1 MPGIALA
8 FIAVSLAAQAPP
20 PATVD
25 TVFDWL
31 PADTETVIA
40 AEKSFVVP
48 QVEVLD
54 SNALAVAQGFTL
66 GLLTVAEKGRV
77 FHTLQGLRIRFSL
90 LAGRKFGWRND
101 DQDGLVSYQGCAA
114 YAFERPLP
122 PALIARTAE
131 ETVLGHPA
139 WVSKGTQN
147 QSDYQYT
154 YRVTQLR
161 PDLLLVC
168 NDRDFLTE
176 VLTRMAGK
184 PNRQALP
191 ESLPEW
197 KHVDRLAPLWGVRHF
212 AAHPA
217 VRDDTNPANF
227 DEGKGDKEAVG
238 LAMQVG
244 HPAGTVWGR
253 WITKS
258 KASPWPDLLVE
269 ADFNEQAK
277 ITRKQDGAWE
287 LACPAAD
294 QHAASFTAFVLLG
307 MLGFSVSR

>member
-1 MPGIALA
+1 
-8 FIAVSLAAQAPP
+8 
-20 PATVD
+20 
-25 TVFDWL
+25 
-31 PADTETVIA
+31 VIV
-40 AEKSFVVP
+40 AERPFSVP
-48 QVEVLD
+48 QAEVLD

-77 FHTLQGLRIRFSL
+77 AHTLEGLRIRFSL

-101 DQDGLVSYQGCAA
+101 DQDGLVSYQGCAI
-114 YAFERPLP
+114 YASEKPLP
-122 PALIARTAE
+122 PALIARSAE

-139 WVSKGTQN
+139 WTSKGTQN
-147 QSDYQYT
+147 QSEYQYT
-154 YRVTQLR
+154 YHVTQLR
-161 PDLLLVC
+161 PDLLLIC

-176 VLTRMAGK
+176 ILTRMAAK

-197 KHVDRLAPLWGVRHF
+197 KHVDRLAPLWGIRHF

-227 DEGKGDKEAVG
+227 DEGKGDKEALG

-253 WITKS
+253 WLTKSTKS
-258 KASPWPDLLVE
+258 KANPWPDLLTE
-269 ADFNEQAK
+269 ADFNGQAQ
-277 ITRKQDGAWE
+277 IARKQDGAWE